1 MKSILELRN
10 ISKEFKEPRKNIIA
24 LNGITLNLSEG
35 KSLCLLGP
43 SGSGKSTLLQIAA
56 LLDKPTKGEIFID
69 EKKCDHL
76 SEEKKNLIRKQY
88 IGFIYQNFYLLE
100 SFSALE
106 NIIIPQLINGSNFD
120 DAQKKGKNL
129 LTDLGLSKR
138 LHNKPKELSG
148 GEKQRVAIL
157 RAIANTPKLILAD
170 EPTGNLDKQNTL
182 SVINILQELVK
193 QYKISIVIATHNLE
207 ITKRFDKIIKLSE
220 GKQV

>member
-24 LNGITLNLSEG
+24 LNGITFNLSKG

-120 DAQKKGKNL
+120 DAQKKAKNL

>member
-10 ISKEFKEPRKNIIA
+10 ISKKFKEPRKNIVA

-88 IGFIYQNFYLLE
+88 IGFIYQNF
-100 SFSALE
+100 
-106 NIIIPQLINGSNFD
+106 
-120 DAQKKGKNL
+120 
-129 LTDLGLSKR
+129 
-138 LHNKPKELSG
+138 
-148 GEKQRVAIL
+148 
-157 RAIANTPKLILAD
+157 
-170 EPTGNLDKQNTL
+170 
-182 SVINILQELVK
+182 
-193 QYKISIVIATHNLE
+193 
-207 ITKRFDKIIKLSE
+207 
-220 GKQV
+220 

>member
-148 GEKQRVAIL
+148 G
-157 RAIANTPKLILAD
+157 
-170 EPTGNLDKQNTL
+170 
-182 SVINILQELVK
+182 
-193 QYKISIVIATHNLE
+193 
-207 ITKRFDKIIKLSE
+207 
-220 GKQV
+220 